1 MNYLHRI
8 SIRPLGIFFIL
19 ISYGMILNGCKKDE
33 AVKAANN
40 NKISAIIA
48 DNFNLSVYNTALIR
62 TGLAKTTDKEGMYT
76 AIAPSDDAF
85 RNAGFGNATAIL
97 SIDPS
102 RVSSIMNYHILNGVY
117 EFNKLPFLFNQEV
130 KSANGGKLFVT
141 HWVKQGDTILTIN
154 GSKILSKNVN
164 ASNGLIQV
172 IDRVLEPYS
181 HSKVIDA
188 IASDRDLSLFYQAL
202 QRSGLAETLNGEGP
216 YTVFAPNNAA
226 MIAFGLQTIEDINSK
241 DPSVLLGLMRYH
253 ILSDRRFVFDYVL
266 STGTSNRSDQTM
278 IDGKSIQVI
287 LKPNPQ
293 IAGAFTGIELRGTGN
308 TSVIQLTK
316 QDVLTGNGVVHT
328 IGSLLKITQ

>member
-8 SIRPLGIFFIL
+8 LIRPLGIFLML

-33 AVKAANN
+33 AVKAAGN

-62 TGLAKTTDKEGMYT
+62 TGLAKVTDQEGTYT

-85 RNAGFGNATAIL
+85 RDAGFGNATAIL
-97 SIDPS
+97 SMDPS

-154 GSKILSKNVN
+154 GSKIVSKNVS

-181 HSKVIDA
+181 HNKVIEA
-188 IASDRDLSLFYQAL
+188 IASDRDLSLFHQAL
-202 QRSGLAETLNGEGP
+202 QRSGLTETLNGNGP
-216 YTVFAPNNAA
+216 YTVFAPNNTA
-226 MIAFGLQTIEDINSK
+226 MIAFGLNTVEAINSM
-241 DPSVLLGLMRYH
+241 DPTVLQGLMRYH
-253 ILSDRRFVFDYVL
+253 ILSDRRFVYDYVL
-266 STGTSNRSDQTM
+266 STGASNRSDQTM

-293 IAGAFTGIELRGTGN
+293 VADAFIGIELKGTGN